1 MALVFMAVKVY
12 LDFRFYSSSS
22 SLPKEPKTRSGV
34 VVSFFPE
41 AVLER

>member
-22 SLPKEPKTRSGV
+22 SLPKEPKTERGRST
-34 VVSFFPE
+34 FFSGNT
-41 AVLER
+41 VLER